1 MRRFYKVQLLS
12 IDYDETLEKVN
23 SVKEGSMIDILDS
36 VELKEVKE
44 VIVYKTIFGKFKEII
59 TGKEVPAMVEELAP
73 YSNAEHEYYMTKN
86 MPLFFKCNLSSEKD
100 PERDFDYLDDME
112 VSADEFIEYVDYNVN
127 REDAFIDE
135 MTSLESDAIM
145 KFDSILRNYGL
156 VRKKNNRSER
166 KKIKSIAKHYDI

>member
-100 PERDFDYLDDME
+100 TERDFFMNAEEAL
-112 VSADEFIEYVDYNVN
+112 
-127 REDAFIDE
+127 
-135 MTSLESDAIM
+135 
-145 KFDSILRNYGL
+145 KYGL
-156 VRKKNNRSER
+156 VDKIIKKL
-166 KKIKSIAKHYDI
+166 D

>member
-12 IDYDETLEKVN
+12 IDYDETLEKVK
-23 SVKEGSMIDILDS
+23 SVKEGIMIDILDS

-59 TGKEVPAMVEELAP
+59 TGMEVPAMVEELAP

-112 VSADEFIEYVDYNVN
+112 ASADEFIEYVDYNVN

-156 VRKKNNRSER
+156 VRKKINRSER